1 MKILICGDVVGK
13 SGRDAVHEHLP
24 HAMAKLTTD
33 FVIVNG
39 ENAAHGY
46 GITRKMC
53 DGFFDLGVD
62 VITTGNHVWKQKEII
77 GWIDDEPRV
86 LRPLNFPEGTPGKGS
101 GQFRTRDGGR
111 VMVIHPM
118 GRQYMESSDD
128 PFAAVDDALRNHRLG
143 KAASGSVDAVII
155 DIHAE
160 ATSEKMAM
168 AHYVDGRAS
177 VVVGTHTHVPTADAQ
192 VLPGGTAYQTDLGM
206 CGDYNSVIGMKKEAA
221 IERFTTKVPA
231 GRLEPGEGPATLCGV
246 LVETD
251 DHTGHAKRIGPLR
264 LGGRLAEVWPIPMVT

>member
-1 MKILICGDVVGK
+1 MKILMCGDVVGK
-13 SGRDAVHEHLP
+13 TGREAVYKYLP
-24 HAMAKLTTD
+24 RATEKLGAD

-46 GITRKMC
+46 GITRKIC
-53 DGFFDLGVD
+53 DGFFNLGVD

-77 GWIDDEPRV
+77 DWIDDEPRV
-86 LRPLNFPEGTPGKGS
+86 LRPLNFPEGTPGKGA
-101 GQFRTRDGGR
+101 GQFQARNGGR
-111 VMVIHPM
+111 VLVIHPM
-118 GRQYMESSDD
+118 GRQYMEPSDD
-128 PFAAVDDALRNHRLG
+128 PFAAVDDALRCHRLG
-143 KAASGSVDAVII
+143 KVASGSVDAVVI

-177 VVVGTHTHVPTADAQ
+177 VVAGTHTHIPTADAQ

-206 CGDYNSVIGMKKEAA
+206 CGDYDSVIGMKKTAA
-221 IERFTTKVPA
+221 IERFITRMPA
-231 GRLEPGEGPATLCGV
+231 DRLEPGEGPATLCGV

-251 DHTGHAKRIGPLR
+251 NHTGGALRIEPLR
-264 LGGRLAEVWPIPMVT
+264 LGGRLSEIWPHV